1 MNLTGPEKAACLVLS
16 LDEEQ
21 AAPLL
26 GRLAEVDLQRLQA
39 SAQRIQRC
47 RVTSEMLQAVYL
59 EFSHV
64 VEGQVP
70 ILRGGS
76 EYLERLLRRVAA
88 AAAGP
93 LDELAS
99 DGKLLAEM
107 LSQEHPQTVAAVLS
121 QVDSGVAAVVL
132 ASMPE
137 DLQEQVLDRMASI
150 NSISPVAIQATRDTL
165 FSELG
170 GGLAQTETLSGAARV
185 AAILNT
191 MLPEQ
196 SAALLAKIEAR
207 SPERAALIRREQ
219 FTFEDLG
226 KLDRRSMLVL
236 LREVDAAQL
245 VLALKTASE
254 ALREHILSSMSSRA
268 AETIRED
275 LANQGPQRLVDVE
288 RAQREILEIAM
299 RLQSEGKLV
308 LGTGGQ
314 VV

>member
-1 MNLTGPEKAACLVLS
+1 MKLTGPEKAACLILS

-26 GRLAEVDLQRLQA
+26 GRLGEADLQRLQA
-39 SAQRIQRC
+39 SAQRIQQH
-47 RVTSEMLQAVYL
+47 RVTSETLRAIYL
-59 EFSHV
+59 EFSQV

-70 ILRGGS
+70 ILHGGS
-76 EYLERLLRRVAA
+76 EYLAKLIQRAA
-88 AAAGP
+88 SPAAGP
-93 LDELAS
+93 LDELAG
-99 DGKLLAEM
+99 DGKLLAEV

-121 QVDSGVAAVVL
+121 QVDTGVATAVL

-137 DLQEQVLDRMASI
+137 ELQEQILDRMATI
-150 NSISPVAIQATRDTL
+150 HSISPVAMEATRDTL
-165 FSELG
+165 FTELG
-170 GGLAQTETLSGAARV
+170 DSVTQTEPLSGPARV

-226 KLDRRSMLVL
+226 KLDRRGMVVL
-236 LREVDAAQL
+236 LREVDAGQL

-254 ALREHILSSMSSRA
+254 ALREKILSAMSSRA

-308 LGTGGQ
+308 LATGGQ
-314 VV
+314 IV